1 MATTHRYKSDTA
13 IKEAVTTFF
22 TFGLVAATVTAAT
35 ATVIVISLRVFSN
48 CDYIGYRA
56 AVVLI
61 PVVHLVTW
69 VLVSGCMCMIF
80 TAMTRDDPPTPSPE
94 RQNKQ
99 GVSRSIKGS
108 RGGKKGKWTY
118 E

>member
-1 MATTHRYKSDTA
+1 MTTYRYKSDTA

-22 TFGLVAATVTAAT
+22 TFGLVSATVTAAT
-35 ATVIVISLRVFSN
+35 AAGILIAMRTFSN

-69 VLVSGCMCMIF
+69 VLVSGSMCLIF
-80 TAMTRDDPPTPSPE
+80 AAMTRDDPPPPLLADKPA
-94 RQNKQ
+94 KQ
-99 GVSRSIKGS
+99 RKLSFS
-108 RGGKKGKWTY
+108 RGSKKGFVTWEK
-118 E
+118 